1 MKFVSKTAT
10 EPVYRNALFQTCAMR
25 MKSNAAKQISQLVYG
40 PIVLEM
46 IFVFQMTANVILYFL
61 FFFICNRFD
70 ISIAS

>member
-46 IFVFQMTANVILYFL
+46 IFVFQITANVKHLEMMVLSAPYGV
-61 FFFICNRFD
+61 
-70 ISIAS
+70 